1 MYTNCCNVRAP
12 ATGPLNVLAI
22 ENGEMMV
29 ELGSLGMF
37 HGANSDFLNIY
48 VPALYRGKPLS
59 PLISGIIV

>member
-1 MYTNCCNVRAP
+1 MP

-37 HGANSDFLNIY
+37 RGANTDVLNIY
-48 VPALYRGKPLS
+48 VPALYQGKPLS